1 MGIENKTKNTKQRKL
16 REQHDIMR
24 ELVKYESQVSA
35 VWHQLPAGELMKKYL
50 PNSAGMR
57 KEKQFMQAKHKPHH
71 SC

>member
-1 MGIENKTKNTKQRKL
+1 MC
-16 REQHDIMR
+16 

-35 VWHQLPAGELMKKYL
+35 VWHQLPAGALMKKYL